1 MRITGGVL
9 RGRRIAV
16 PSGDLAIRPAMD
28 RMRESVFAILGADLE
43 GASFLDLFSGSG
55 VVGIEAWSR
64 GAARVVLVERDG
76 AKRRVLAE
84 NARLTGGAAT
94 VRILP
99 VESFIRDGKGGP
111 FDLIFLDPPF
121 PYRFRAQLLERLSA
135 SGLLALGAIVM
146 IHHPREEA
154 LPEKAGDLV
163 LRQRRE
169 YGRSVVSF
177 YRWRESP
184 GPAGA

>member
-1 MRITGGVL
+1 ML
-9 RGRRIAV
+9 R
-16 PSGDLAIRPAMD
+16 
-28 RMRESVFAILGADLE
+28 EVFPTVDVSEADGCAAGADMHEL
-43 GASFLDLFSGSG
+43 S
-55 VVGIEAWSR
+55 
-64 GAARVVLVERDG
+64 
-76 AKRRVLAE
+76 
-84 NARLTGGAAT
+84 
-94 VRILP
+94 
-99 VESFIRDGKGGP
+99 